1 MNKFLFAILFSIM
14 STAALAQ
21 VSNQPR
27 YSLSKST
34 LPADSLSYLDPKDY
48 IIGGITITG
57 TKYLDKD
64 VLLQISKLNKGDRI
78 NLPGEANANVI
89 KNLYQ
94 QNLFDDVQLNITKI
108 NQDTIYLEIAVV
120 ERPRLSRMHITG
132 IRKGEIEDVQKL
144 LADKNAKIVNQN
156 LLSTTTA
163 IIKKHFNEK
172 GFMNTTVTI
181 KQKKDPGDANS
192 VILDVKID
200 KKQKVMITEVTFQGN
215 TAFSQKKLRKYLSKT
230 RVKRWYNLFG
240 SKKFKEDKYEE
251 DKQNLITKMQDN
263 GYRDAE
269 LLSDTVFKTGEN
281 TVGVRIKLFEGHK
294 YYFGNIKWSGNA
306 KYASALLNRILKI
319 KKGDVFS
326 EDELN
331 KRLTGP
337 TPNSDDV
344 SSFYLNDG
352 YLTYQADPVQTK
364 IYHDTVD
371 IDLRVYE
378 GPQYTINRV
387 ILKGNDVTN
396 DKVVMREI
404 KTKPGQKF
412 NKELLIRSTRE
423 IGQLGNFDDQ
433 KTEPKPTNINPQ
445 DGTVDIVYNVVEKP
459 SDQIELSGGF
469 GGGQLV
475 GTLGLTFNN
484 FSLRNIFHLKDY
496 KPLPK
501 GDGQKLSLRGQSSGR
516 TYQNYSFTFSEPWL
530 GGKKPIYF
538 ALSAYTQLSST
549 GQYYATTNPL
559 YNNLR
564 INGVGVTLGKR
575 LNWPDNYF
583 QLNYSLNVDHYNLD
597 NYTGYLFTNGTSY
610 NIKLTQ
616 ELQRNSLDQIIFP
629 TSGSNIKLTVQG
641 TPPYSMFNNIDYKIA
656 TPEEIYHFVEYY
668 KVKFD
673 AQWFTKIVGKLVLM
687 SQVRFG
693 FLGEYNSAVPPSP
706 FERFKL
712 GGDGMQSY
720 QFLQGSD
727 IIGLRGYQN
736 FSIIPVGVQY
746 STANG
751 GTMADNNTGSTIYDK
766 FTFELRHPVIQGQS
780 ATIFVLAFAEGGN
793 VWNSFD
799 NFDPFA
805 VRRSVGVGARVFL
818 PIFGLLGL
826 DYGYGFD
833 AIPGIP
839 GANKGQFSFSIAQSL
854 SGGFN

>member
-1 MNKFLFAILFSIM
+1 MNKLLFAILFSVI
-14 STAALAQ
+14 SSAALAQ

-27 YSLSKST
+27 NSLLKSS
-34 LPADSLSYLDPKDY
+34 LPPDSLSYLEPKDY
-48 IIGGITITG
+48 IIGGVTIKG
-57 TKYLDKD
+57 TKNLDKD
-64 VLLQISKLNKGDRI
+64 VLLTISKLNKGDKI

-89 KNLYQ
+89 KNMYAQ
-94 QNLFDDVQLNITKI
+94 GLFDDVQLNITKI
-108 NQDTIYLEIAVV
+108 SLDTIYLEIVVV
-120 ERPRLSRMHITG
+120 ERARLSRMHITG
-132 IRKGEIEDVQKL
+132 IRKGEIEDVQKKL
-144 LADKNAKIVNQN
+144 SDKTGKIVNEN

-172 GFMNTTVTI
+172 GFLNATVTI
-181 KQKKDPGDANS
+181 KQRKDPGDANS
-192 VILDVKID
+192 VILDVAVD
-200 KKQKVMITEVTFQGN
+200 KKQKVMITSVTFEGN
-215 TAFSQKKLRKYLSKT
+215 KDFSQKKLAGYLSKT
-230 RVKRWYNLFG
+230 RTKKFYNVFG
-240 SKKFKEDKYEE
+240 SRKFKQDKYDE
-251 DKQNLITKMQDN
+251 DKQNLVTKMQAR

-281 TVGVRIKLFEGHK
+281 TVGVKIKLFEGHK
-294 YYFGNIKWSGNA
+294 YYFGNLKWSGNA
-306 KYASALLNRILKI
+306 KYPTEILAKILKI
-319 KKGDVFS
+319 KKGDIFS
-326 EDELN
+326 EEELG

-337 TPNSDDV
+337 TPNNDDV

-352 YLTYQADPVQTK
+352 YLTYNADPVQTK
-364 IYHDTVD
+364 IYNDTVD
-371 IDLRVYE
+371 IDIRIYE

-423 IGQLGNFDDQ
+423 IGQLGNFDEQ
-433 KTEPKPTNINPQ
+433 KTEPKPTNINPA

-484 FSLRNIFHLKDY
+484 FALRNIFNLKAY

-516 TYQNYSFTFSEPWL
+516 TYQNFSFTFSDPWL

-549 GQYYATTNPL
+549 GQYYPTTSPL
-559 YNNLR
+559 YNKLR

-575 LNWPDNYF
+575 LNWPDNFF

-597 NYTGYLFTNGTSY
+597 NYTGYLFQNGTSY

-616 ELQRNSLDQIIFP
+616 ELSRNSLDVPIYP
-629 TSGSNIKLTVQG
+629 TSGSNIKFTVQG
-641 TPPYSMFNNIDYKIA
+641 TPPYSLFNNINYKIA
-656 TPEEIYHFVEYY
+656 TPEERYHFVEYY
-668 KVKFD
+668 KFKYD
-673 AQWFTKIVGKLVLM
+673 AQWVQRISGKLVLM

-693 FLGEYNSAVPPSP
+693 FLGQYNSEVGASP

-736 FSIIPVGVQY
+736 FSIIP
-746 STANG
+746 A
-751 GTMADNNTGSTIYDK
+751 GTNYTVDTNPGSTIYNK
-766 FTFELRHPVIQGQS
+766 YTFELRHPVIQSQS
-780 ATIFVLAFAEGGN
+780 ATIFLLTFAEGGN

-799 NFDPFA
+799 KFDPFN
-805 VRRSVGVGARVFL
+805 VKRSVGIGARIFL

-833 AIPGIP
+833 KIPGIP
-839 GANKGQFSFSIAQSL
+839 SANKGQFHFSISQSL
-854 SGGFN
+854 NGGFN

>member
-1 MNKFLFAILFSIM
+1 MNKFLFAILFSII
-14 STAALAQ
+14 STSTLAQ

-27 YSLSKST
+27 QSLIKST
-34 LPADSLSYLDPKDY
+34 IPADSLSYLEPKDY
-48 IIGGITITG
+48 IIGGVTITG
-57 TKYLDKD
+57 AKSLDKD
-64 VLLQISKLNKGDRI
+64 VLLTISKLTKGDHI
-78 NLPGEANANVI
+78 NLPGEANANVV
-89 KNLYQ
+89 KNMYQ
-94 QNLFDDVQLNITKI
+94 QNLFDDVQLNVTKI
-108 NQDTIYLEIAVV
+108 NLDTIYLEIVVV
-120 ERPRLSRMHITG
+120 ERPRLSRMRLTG
-132 IRKGEIEDVQKL
+132 IRKGEIEDVNKK
-144 LADKNAKIVNQN
+144 LADKTGKIVNEN
-156 LLSTTTA
+156 LISTTTA

-172 GFMNTTVTI
+172 GYLNTTVTI
-181 KQKKDPGDANS
+181 KERKDPGDVNN
-192 VILDVKID
+192 VILNVAID
-200 KKQKVMITEVTFQGN
+200 KKQKVMISEVDFQGN
-215 TAFSQKKLRKYLSKT
+215 TAFSSKKLRKYLSKT
-230 RVKRWYNLFG
+230 RTRKFYNIFG
-240 SKKFKEDKYEE
+240 SKKFKQDKYEE
-251 DKQNLITKMQDN
+251 DKQNLVAKMQAK
-263 GYRDAE
+263 GFRDAE
-269 LLSDTVFKTGEN
+269 ILSDTVFKTGEN
-281 TVGVRIKLFEGHK
+281 TIGVRIKLVEGHK

-306 KYASALLNRILKI
+306 KYPEAILTRIFKI

-326 EDELN
+326 EEELN
-331 KRLTGP
+331 KRLSGP
-337 TPNSDDV
+337 TPSNDDV

-371 IDLRVYE
+371 LDIRVYE

-404 KTKPGQKF
+404 RTKPGQKF

-445 DGTVDIVYNVVEKP
+445 DGTVDIIYNVVEKP

-484 FSLRNIFHLKDY
+484 FSLKNIFNLKDY

-516 TYQNYSFTFSEPWL
+516 TYQNFSFTFSEPWL

-538 ALSAYTQLSST
+538 AVSAYTQLSST

-559 YNNLR
+559 YNKLR

-597 NYTGYLFTNGTSY
+597 NYTGYLFQNGTSY

-616 ELQRNSLDQIIFP
+616 ELTRNSLDVPIYP
-629 TSGSNIKLTVQG
+629 TAGSNIRLTIQG
-641 TPPYSMFNNIDYKIA
+641 TPPYSLFNNINYKIA
-656 TPEEIYHFVEYY
+656 TPEERYHFVEYY
-668 KVKFD
+668 KFKYD
-673 AQWFTKIVGKLVLM
+673 AQWFQRITGKLVLM

-693 FLGEYNSAVPPSP
+693 FLGEYNQGVGQSP

-736 FSIIPVGVQY
+736 FSIIPAGTNY
-746 STANG
+746 TADTNPG
-751 GTMADNNTGSTIYDK
+751 AAIYNK
-766 FTFELRHPVIQGQS
+766 YTFEIRHPVIQGQS
-780 ATIFVLAFAEGGN
+780 ATIFLLAFAEGGN
-793 VWNSFD
+793 VWNSF
-799 NFDPFA
+799 NKFDPFN
-805 VRRSVGVGARVFL
+805 VKRSVGIGARVFL

-839 GANKGQFSFSIAQSL
+839 TANRGQFHFSISQSL
-854 SGGFN
+854 NGGFN

>member
-1 MNKFLFAILFSIM
+1 MNKFLFVILFFVM

-27 YSLSKST
+27 PSLSKSI
-34 LPADSLSYLDPKDY
+34 PADSLSYLNPRDY
-48 IIGGITITG
+48 IIGGVTVSG

-64 VLLQISKLNKGDRI
+64 VLIQISKLNKGDRI
-78 NLPGEANANVI
+78 NLPGEQNAAVI
-89 KNLYQ
+89 KRMYDQ
-94 QNLFDDVQLNITKI
+94 GLFDDVKLNITKM
-108 NQDTIYLEIAVV
+108 NLDTIYLEIVIV
-120 ERPRLSRMHITG
+120 ERPRLSRLHITG
-132 IRKGEIEDVQKL
+132 IRKGEIEDLQKKL
-144 LADKNAKIVNQN
+144 SDKTSKIVNEN

-172 GFMNTTVTI
+172 GFLNTTVDI
-181 KQKKDPGDANS
+181 KQRKDPGDANS
-192 VILDVKID
+192 VILDVAVD
-200 KKQKVMITEVTFQGN
+200 KKEKVKINSVVFEGN
-215 TAFSQKKLRKYLSKT
+215 KAFSSKKLKKYLKKT
-230 RVKRWYNLFG
+230 REKKWYNVFG
-240 SKKFKEDKYEE
+240 SKKFLNDKYTE
-251 DKQNLITKMQDN
+251 DKQTLIEKMQDK

-269 LLSDTVFKTGEN
+269 ILKDSVWKNDDKTVNVK
-281 TVGVRIKLFEGHK
+281 IKIFEGHK

-306 KYASALLNRILKI
+306 RYPADLLNKLLRV
-319 KKGDVFS
+319 KKGEVFS
-326 EDELN
+326 EEELN
-331 KRLTGP
+331 KRLSGP
-337 TPNSDDV
+337 TPNNDDV
-344 SSFYLNDG
+344 STLYLDGG
-352 YLTYQADPVQTK
+352 YLTYTADPVQTK
-364 IYHDTVD
+364 IYNDTVD
-371 IDLRVYE
+371 LDIRIYE

-404 KTKPGQKF
+404 RTKPGQKF

-423 IGQLGNFDDQ
+423 ISQLGNFDEQ
-433 KTEPKPTNINPQ
+433 KTEPKPTNINPA
-445 DGTVDIVYNVVEKP
+445 DGTVDILYNVVEKP

-469 GGGQLV
+469 GGGQIV

-484 FSLRNIFHLKDY
+484 FSVKNIFNLKAY

-516 TYQNYSFTFSEPWL
+516 TYQNFSFTFSEPWL

-549 GQYYATTNPL
+549 GQYYAKTDPR

-564 INGVGVTLGKR
+564 INGVGVTLGRK

-583 QLNYSLNVDHYNLD
+583 QLNYSLNFDHYNLD
-597 NYTGYLFTNGTSY
+597 NYPGYLFQNGTSY

-616 ELQRNSLDQIIFP
+616 ELSRNSLNAPIFP
-629 TSGSNIKLTVQG
+629 TEGSNIRLTIQG
-641 TPPYSMFNNIDYKIA
+641 TPPYSLFNNTNYKIA
-656 TPEEIYHFVEYY
+656 TPEQRYQFVEYY
-668 KVKFD
+668 KFKYD
-673 AQWFTKIVGKLVLM
+673 AQWFQKIVGKLVLM

-693 FLGEYNSAVPPSP
+693 FLGSYNSQVGQSP

-720 QFLQGSD
+720 QFLQGSE

-736 FSIIPVGVQY
+736 FSVIPVGTNYTVD
-746 STANG
+746 TNP
-751 GTMADNNTGSTIYDK
+751 GSTIFNKY
-766 FTFELRHPVIQGQS
+766 TMELRHPVIASQS

-799 NFDPFA
+799 QFNPFN
-805 VRRSVGVGARVFL
+805 VRRSVGVGARIFL

-833 AIPGIP
+833 QIPGIP
-839 GANKGQFSFSIAQSL
+839 GANKGQFHFSISQSL
-854 SGGFN
+854 NGGFN